1 MSDNKRIAKNTIF
14 LYIRMFLIMGV
25 SLYTSR
31 IVLRVLGED
40 DFGLYNVVGGIVMMF
55 TFLNGALAGATSRF
69 ITYEIGRKDDI
80 QLHKV
85 FNVSLVTHLII
96 ALIIVILAETIG
108 LWLLYNKMVI
118 PADRFDAAFWV
129 YQISI
134 LSCVFSIMSVPYNAT
149 IIAHERMNIYAYV
162 GIVEVILKLAI
173 AYLIMISTY
182 DKLVVYAFLLFL
194 VQALIM
200 LYYRMYCNR
209 RFAECKLML
218 VKEKSMYKQMFVYA
232 GSDMIGNLA
241 VLAQGQ
247 GLNILLNLFFG
258 PAVNAARGIAYQVQG
273 AVTQF
278 SGNFM
283 TAVKPQIIKQYA
295 AGKIKEMMQLVVH
308 SSCFSYYLMLLIV
321 APICLEAEYI
331 LRLWLGEFPD
341 YTVSFLRLVLVLC
354 MIQTLKTPRTTVFH
368 ATGRILL
375 PNIVVGT
382 ILCLALPV
390 AYIVLKMG
398 GNPNS
403 VFWVAIL
410 TMVSSEIF
418 GIIIMKYLVECSVKN
433 YILKVHI
440 RCFFVT
446 IVALVIPLF
455 LYEKVELYAFKKLM
469 LTCILTTVSVLVT
482 SYTIGL
488 DKEMRHNINN
498 LIRQKLIRHA

>member
-31 IVLRVLGED
+31 IVLRVLGAD
-40 DFGLYNVVGGIVMMF
+40 DFGLYNVVGGIVTMF

-69 ITYEIGRKDDI
+69 ITYEIGRKNDV

-85 FNVSLVTHLII
+85 FNVALVTHIII
-96 ALIIVILAETIG
+96 ALIIVILAETVG

-118 PADRFDAAFWV
+118 PAERFNAAFGV
-129 YQISI
+129 YQISVV
-134 LSCVFSIMSVPYNAT
+134 SCVFSITQVPYSAT

-182 DKLVVYAFLLFL
+182 DKLIAYAFLLFA
-194 VQALIM
+194 VQVLIM
-200 LYYRMYCNR
+200 LYYRMYCNK
-209 RFAECKLML
+209 RFAECKWMF
-218 VKEKSMYKQMFVYA
+218 VKERPMYKHMFVYA
-232 GSDMIGNLA
+232 GSDMIGNLSI
-241 VLAQGQ
+241 LAQGQ
-247 GLNILLNLFFG
+247 GLNILLNMFFG

-295 AGKIKEMMQLVVH
+295 SGRIKEMMQLVVQ

-321 APICLEAEYI
+321 MPICLEADYI
-331 LRLWLGEFPD
+331 LTLWLGEYPD

-368 ATGRILL
+368 ATGKILL
-375 PNIVVGT
+375 PNMVVGT
-382 ILCLALPV
+382 ILCLALPG
-390 AYIVLKMG
+390 AYIVLKLG

-403 VFWVAIL
+403 VFWTAIAS
-410 TMVSSEIF
+410 MFVSEIA
-418 GIIIMKYLVECSVKN
+418 GIVIMKRLVVCSVRK
-433 YILKVHI
+433 YVLKVHL
-440 RCFFVT
+440 RCIIVT
-446 IVALVIPLF
+446 IVSLAIPIMI
-455 LYEKVELYAFKKLM
+455 YEKVELQGLHR
-469 LTCILTTVSVLVT
+469 LLVTCILTTMSVSVV
-482 SYTIGL
+482 SYTLGL
-488 DKEMRHNINN
+488 DRSLREKINI
-498 LIRQKLIRHA
+498 IVRQKVFKHA